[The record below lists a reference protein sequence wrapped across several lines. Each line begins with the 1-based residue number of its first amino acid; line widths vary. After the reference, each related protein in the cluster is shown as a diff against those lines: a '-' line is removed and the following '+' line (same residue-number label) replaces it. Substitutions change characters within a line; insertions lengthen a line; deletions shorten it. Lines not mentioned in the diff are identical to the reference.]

1 MHFHCFI
8 CHSALKKPPH
18 PTRMTANGNVVYG
31 LSPCK
36 RPCSATQWGAEV
48 AQNHAVPHN
57 KLTSRGLRLHT
68 GNQRISRQPFFIRKQ
83 RNLKPPYEIRMK
95 ANQPRR
101 RQYDTRQKNR
111 PVLNLGV
118 KVFTATGRQRRPTFL
133 NRMWSEAQ
141 LAVSDGH
148 KHRPRIG
155 RTAFTVVRF

>member
-8 CHSALKKPPH
+8 CHSALKRPPH
-18 PTRMTANGNVVYG
+18 PIRMTANGNVVYG

-36 RPCSATQWGAEV
+36 RPCSATRRDAKV

-83 RNLKPPYEIRMK
+83 RNLKPPSEIRMK
-95 ANQPRR
+95 ANQPKR

-133 NRMWSEAQ
+133 NRMWNEAQ

-148 KHRPRIG
+148 KHRPRRG